1 MTPQNSTRLK
11 SSVLSVAAIAAVL
24 ALGSSFAC
32 MHQYLPEHLSS
43 NPGLY
48 SSVFVLVP

>member
-1 MTPQNSTRLK
+1 MTPKNSTRLK
-11 SSVLSVAAIAAVL
+11 SSIVSVAAIAAVF
-24 ALGSSFAC
+24 ALGSGFAC
-32 MHQYLPEHLSS
+32 VHQYLPEHLSS